1 MSNNKK
7 KPAVQQEKKVEQTP
21 KKKLDKNR
29 IFLIVFAAIALI
41 GIVVAIVIGLN
52 DENTGAFD
60 YKNTNLSKYV
70 TLDSKYYDGYTV
82 TVDADEPTEISI
94 ENAVIKALAANK
106 IKPKDDA
113 GKEIPV
119 LNVPGVTLG
128 PGDVANIWYRG
139 YYLDENNSK
148 VYFDGGCNFEL
159 FMSKQFLELE
169 VLGVKTEILPGEAA
183 CHTERILMEK
193 L

>member
-70 TLDSKYYDGYTV
+70 TLDSKYYDG
-82 TVDADEPTEISI
+82 
-94 ENAVIKALAANK
+94 
-106 IKPKDDA
+106 
-113 GKEIPV
+113 
-119 LNVPGVTLG
+119 
-128 PGDVANIWYRG
+128 
-139 YYLDENNSK
+139 
-148 VYFDGGCNFEL
+148 
-159 FMSKQFLELE
+159 
-169 VLGVKTEILPGEAA
+169 
-183 CHTERILMEK
+183 
-193 L
+193 